1 MKVNHLGAFVFVG
14 VLLAASCGD
23 DSDGNQPAGT
33 GGAPSGGGPGTGGVP
48 STGGAAAGGGPSGGT
63 SAGGSATGGTST
75 GGAPTGGAS
84 SGGAS
89 SGGASS
95 GGAASGG
102 ASSGGASSGGAASG
116 GTSSGGASSSGGS
129 SSGALVLTSPVVQ
142 DGAKIP
148 AKFRCTG
155 PSPELA
161 WTGGPAALSYAIVL
175 RDVGN
180 GFLHWIIYDLPPSTH
195 SLPEGVPI
203 GYNVAAPAGAH
214 QGKIWNNTVGFNG
227 PCAPS
232 GTSTY
237 EMTLYA
243 LDAATLTELS
253 ASSTGAAARTAI
265 EGHDTA
271 SAKLTILSSP

>member
-1 MKVNHLGAFVFVG
+1 VKVNHLGAFVFVG
-14 VLLAASCGD
+14 VFLAASCGD

-33 GGAPSGGGPGTGGVP
+33 GGSPSGGGPGTGGVP

-63 SAGGSATGGTST
+63 SAGGSSTGGTST

-95 GGAASGG
+95 GGASSGG
-102 ASSGGASSGGAASG
+102 TSSGGASSG

-155 PSPELA
+155 PSPELS
-161 WTGGPAALSYAIVL
+161 WTGGPTALSYAIVF
-175 RDVGN
+175 RDVTPGVSN

-195 SLPEGVPI
+195 ALPEGVPI
-203 GYNVAAPAGAH
+203 GYDVAAPAGAH

-232 GTSTY
+232 GSNTY

-265 EGHDTA
+265 EAHDTA
-271 SAKLTILSSP
+271 STKLTILSSP